1 MMAYQGYTGEMEW
14 DDEAQIFHGNVANLR
29 SVITFQ
35 GRTEAEARQAF
46 RDSIDD
52 YLAWAAEDGFAPEI
66 PAGNELVLHLPPD
79 LVRQAFLSAQKAGVT
94 LDEWAIAALSRN
106 VAPELAS

>member
-1 MMAYQGYTGEMEW
+1 MMAYQGYTGQMEW

-46 RDSIDD
+46 RESVDE
-52 YLAWAAEDGFAPEI
+52 YLTGAAEDGFEPEI
-66 PAGNELVLHLPPD
+66 PAGNELVLHVPPD
-79 LVRQAFLSAQKAGVT
+79 LVRQVFLSAQKAGVT
-94 LDEWAIAALSRN
+94 LDEWATAAFSRN
-106 VAPELAS
+106 VAPELAN